1 MPLKNSYGQTNS
13 NSPSTGEK
21 QDTLVQVP
29 ISTIRRASIKL
40 LEAKKNEKILSQ
52 KDSIISDYKQLV
64 LNREDNIQFLTY
76 KISTLNDDIAK
87 QQDINKQ
94 LEKSLKTQ
102 KHKTVFAAAAGSA
115 AAIVA
120 TIFILRK

>member
-29 ISTIRRASIKL
+29 ISTIRRASAKL

-64 LNREDNIQFLTY
+64 LNREDNIQYLTY
-76 KISTLNDDIAK
+76 RIYENEFWLSIS
-87 QQDINKQ
+87 
-94 LEKSLKTQ
+94 
-102 KHKTVFAAAAGSA
+102 
-115 AAIVA
+115 
-120 TIFILRK
+120 

>member
-29 ISTIRRASIKL
+29 ISTIKRASIKL

-64 LNREDNIQFLTY
+64 ENREDNIQYLTY
-76 KISTLNDDIAK
+76 RISTLNDDIAK

-94 LEKSLKTQ
+94 LEKSLKSQ
-102 KHKTVFAAAAGSA
+102 KCKTIFAATAGSA